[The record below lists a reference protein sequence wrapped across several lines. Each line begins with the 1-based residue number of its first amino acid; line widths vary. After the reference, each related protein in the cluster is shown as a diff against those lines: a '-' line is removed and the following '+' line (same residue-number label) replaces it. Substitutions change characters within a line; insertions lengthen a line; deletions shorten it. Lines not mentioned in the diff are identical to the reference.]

1 MPPCLEH
8 SSITSSR
15 ISESQL
21 GLVSAMPLKRFV
33 LLHVIK
39 RTSRTFPTLEKNSS
53 KSRARTRCDNCIQNT
68 VRASRSSGLSS
79 ESGDLSGPRPLG
91 DLLEV
96 FEQIGRFNRNSI
108 NHHQEIAKEIEGM
121 DLEKFTELSP
131 ITNLFKR
138 RNFINSGFIMK
149 RFFLLGKYIVKNGT
163 EITPTRINFSNTK
176 Q

>member
-91 DLLEV
+91 GKCFYAKLPMSLIDSQSKKNPLCSTGKTQSTQNLQKGYAEELCMS
-96 FEQIGRFNRNSI
+96 FELPTTVYAAFQSSGREN
-108 NHHQEIAKEIEGM
+108 
-121 DLEKFTELSP
+121 DT
-131 ITNLFKR
+131 
-138 RNFINSGFIMK
+138 
-149 RFFLLGKYIVKNGT
+149 IV
-163 EITPTRINFSNTK
+163 
-176 Q
+176 